1 MQIQQHQQFNPL
13 HAVMQLWNALS
24 SLAIRHSYVPVGSGF
39 TMIEKKG
46 NDDKIRPW
54 FER

>member
-1 MQIQQHQQFNPL
+1 MN
-13 HAVMQLWNALS
+13 AAMQLWGALS
-24 SLAIRHSYVPVGSGF
+24 SIALRHSYVPAGSAF

-46 NDDKIRPW
+46 NDDKIRLW

>member
-1 MQIQQHQQFNPL
+1 MQQLQYKRFT
-13 HAVMQLWNALS
+13 AVQAAMQLWNALS
-24 SLAIRHSYVPVGSGF
+24 SIALRHSYVPVGSGF
-39 TMIEKKG
+39 TMIENKS